1 MPTASRTFEQ
11 ILADCQALPW
21 CTYPMNSIYFSTR
34 FELSADKL
42 SQCPDSIAEV
52 AFAGRSNAGKS
63 SAINAITRNPKLART
78 SKTPGRTQLINHFIV
93 ADKRYIVDL
102 PGYGYAQVSRSKQ
115 QAWQVSM
122 MRYLS
127 GRESLKGLVIV
138 MDIRHPLQDSDWKMI
153 ELQQSGN
160 AELHLMLTKADK
172 VSRSART
179 LTISKVQKELE
190 AAGVTATIQDF
201 SALKGDGLKDA
212 HAVLDAWLFDKP
224 LT

>member
-1 MPTASRTFEQ
+1 
-11 ILADCQALPW
+11 
-21 CTYPMNSIYFSTR
+21 
-34 FELSADKL
+34 
-42 SQCPDSIAEV
+42 
-52 AFAGRSNAGKS
+52 
-63 SAINAITRNPKLART
+63 
-78 SKTPGRTQLINHFIV
+78 
-93 ADKRYIVDL
+93 
-102 PGYGYAQVSRSKQ
+102 
-115 QAWQVSM
+115 
-122 MRYLS
+122 
-127 GRESLKGLVIV
+127 

-172 VSRSART
+172 VTRSART

-224 LT
+224 LS